1 MEGIETIVRYL
12 NRSGPT
18 SGSELGEAL
27 GISRMAVQKRIQAL
41 IDMGLPVSATRG
53 VGYILDSDVGLLQAD
68 QIESLLI
75 PTIADLTESV
85 EVFQSIESTN
95 SYLLTQSFEP
105 NRARVCMAE
114 SQTSGRGRRG
124 NNWQS
129 TPYKNIMLS
138 VSWSFDHWPAT
149 ITGLGLAVGLVI
161 AEYLNN
167 QLGVNAKIKWPNDI
181 LVDNHKIGGILVDV
195 SGESSG
201 CCNVVI
207 GLGLNV
213 NQENW
218 SSEVAYQW
226 VDLASLGVAIERNEL
241 AADLISVLVAMLSRY
256 EEAGFTPMTERWN
269 VMNGYAGQIVRVGT
283 GSQAFVGRMQGVDEN
298 GALLIDV
305 GGEIKR
311 VDDSSLSVR
320 LVVD

>member
-167 QLGVNAKIKWPNDI
+167 QLGVKAKIKWPNDI
-181 LVDNHKIGGILVDV
+181 LV
-195 SGESSG
+195 
-201 CCNVVI
+201 
-207 GLGLNV
+207 
-213 NQENW
+213 
-218 SSEVAYQW
+218 
-226 VDLASLGVAIERNEL
+226 AI
-241 AADLISVLVAMLSRY
+241 SK
-256 EEAGFTPMTERWN
+256 
-269 VMNGYAGQIVRVGT
+269 
-283 GSQAFVGRMQGVDEN
+283 SQKGR
-298 GALLIDV
+298 
-305 GGEIKR
+305 
-311 VDDSSLSVR
+311 
-320 LVVD
+320 

>member
-1 MEGIETIVRYL
+1 MEGISKIIHYL
-12 NRSGPT
+12 NQPGPT
-18 SGSELGEAL
+18 SGTDLAQELNV
-27 GISRMAVQKRIQAL
+27 SRMAVQKRMQSL
-41 IDMGLPVSATRG
+41 INDGLPVKAVRG
-53 VGYILDSDVGLLQAD
+53 VGYVLDSNVTLLEQSK
-68 QIESLLI
+68 IESGLI
-75 PTIADLTESV
+75 SSVTDSIESMV
-85 EVFQSIESTN
+85 VFQSIESTN
-95 SYLLTQSFEP
+95 SYLLSQPFKP

-181 LVDNHKIGGILVDV
+181 LVDNHKLGGILVDV

-226 VDLASLGVAIERNEL
+226 VDLASLGVVNERNEL

-256 EEAGFTPMTERWN
+256 EEAGFTPMTDRWN
-269 VMNGYAGQIVRVGT
+269 ALNGYADQIVRVGK
-283 GSQAFVGRMQGVDEN
+283 GSSAFTGRMQGVDEN

-305 GGEIKR
+305 GGKIKR

>member
-105 NRARVCMAE
+105 NRARV
-114 SQTSGRGRRG
+114 
-124 NNWQS
+124 
-129 TPYKNIMLS
+129 LS
-138 VSWSFDHWPAT
+138 
-149 ITGLGLAVGLVI
+149 
-161 AEYLNN
+161 
-167 QLGVNAKIKWPNDI
+167 
-181 LVDNHKIGGILVDV
+181 
-195 SGESSG
+195 
-201 CCNVVI
+201 
-207 GLGLNV
+207 
-213 NQENW
+213 
-218 SSEVAYQW
+218 
-226 VDLASLGVAIERNEL
+226 
-241 AADLISVLVAMLSRY
+241 LIH
-256 EEAGFTPMTERWN
+256 
-269 VMNGYAGQIVRVGT
+269 I
-283 GSQAFVGRMQGVDEN
+283 
-298 GALLIDV
+298 
-305 GGEIKR
+305 
-311 VDDSSLSVR
+311 
-320 LVVD
+320 

>member
-167 QLGVNAKIKWPNDI
+167 QLGVKAKIKWPNDI

>member
-53 VGYILDSDVGLLQAD
+53 VGYMLDSDVGLLQAD

-167 QLGVNAKIKWPNDI
+167 QLGVKAKIKWPNDI